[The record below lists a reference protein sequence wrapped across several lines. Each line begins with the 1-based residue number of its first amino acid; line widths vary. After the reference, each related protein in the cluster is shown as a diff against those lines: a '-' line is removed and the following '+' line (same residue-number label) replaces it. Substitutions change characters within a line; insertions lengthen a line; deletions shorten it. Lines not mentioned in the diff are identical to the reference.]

1 MLYEAFHQ
9 VLDDERIDEII
20 ISDDDSNDETVRW
33 LKNQYPHAKV
43 KIYWHEQ
50 NVGMSRNKAE
60 SLRLASNQWCILF
73 DSDNVISTKYL
84 DALFKFTWDEDVIYC
99 PDFARPN
106 FDFRKY
112 SSLKFSKKEAKRYIK
127 EGRFEVLLNT
137 CNYFVHRDTYLSVY
151 QYNQD
156 MKGTDTIW
164 FNYNWLKSGREFYV
178 VPGMQ
183 YDHRVHEGSGF
194 MADMEY
200 NMKKAKE
207 LKRMI
212 ERL

>member
-1 MLYEAFHQ
+1 NTGTESTTVSGRNKYDQTTNAIYLNQNHLDKVSLCLTNYNRTEMLYEAFHQ

-84 DALFKFTWDEDVIYC
+84 DALF
-99 PDFARPN
+99 
-106 FDFRKY
+106 
-112 SSLKFSKKEAKRYIK
+112 
-127 EGRFEVLLNT
+127 
-137 CNYFVHRDTYLSVY
+137 
-151 QYNQD
+151 
-156 MKGTDTIW
+156 
-164 FNYNWLKSGREFYV
+164 
-178 VPGMQ
+178 
-183 YDHRVHEGSGF
+183 
-194 MADMEY
+194 
-200 NMKKAKE
+200 
-207 LKRMI
+207 
-212 ERL
+212 